1 MMRGLEHLP
10 CVNRLR
16 VLGLYSLE
24 KKTWGYLGVP
34 YSGLPVHEEAHGKV
48 GEGFLKGHVLTG

>member
-24 KKTWGYLGVP
+24 KKRLWGYLIVNFQ
-34 YSGLPVHEEAHGKV
+34 YMKRHTGKL
-48 GEGFLKGHVLTG
+48 GRDF